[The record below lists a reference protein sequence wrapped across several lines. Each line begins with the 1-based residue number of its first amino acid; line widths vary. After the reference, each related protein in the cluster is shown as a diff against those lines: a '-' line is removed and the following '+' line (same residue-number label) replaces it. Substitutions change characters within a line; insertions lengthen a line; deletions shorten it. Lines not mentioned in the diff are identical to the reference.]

1 MSGMAA
7 SALLAG
13 YYDEFETDSSFSS
26 INQSLKTMDTFTSH
40 TVDALAFMTCN
51 HLPVKRMG
59 PPYNCFGHY
68 QQQPTSFQTQYYQ
81 GGHSIAPPSSPI
93 RSASNIFPN
102 MKPAI
107 TVVPS
112 QNQHLQTGLDT
123 FELISIIASIKS
135 QAYIKAI
142 SLAEKNSLHQYHH
155 QTQPQATSSANNS
168 LIE

>member
-1 MSGMAA
+1 M
-7 SALLAG
+7 
-13 YYDEFETDSSFSS
+13 
-26 INQSLKTMDTFTSH
+26 K
-40 TVDALAFMTCN
+40 VDALAFMT
-51 HLPVKRMG
+51 LS

-81 GGHSIAPPSSPI
+81 AGHSIAPPSSPI
-93 RSASNIFPN
+93 CSASNIFPN

-123 FELISIIASIKS
+123 FELISIIASIES

-142 SLAEKNSLHQYHH
+142 SLAERNSSHRYHL
-155 QTQPQATSSANNS
+155 QTQPRATSSAINS